1 MICSNCLKEIKDNSK
16 FCIFCGN
23 KIVNFNK
30 NKVNVINNID
40 EKSDEYKK
48 IKNAGA
54 TGEALGW
61 FNLFFGPISL
71 FINNTEDNSD
81 FLVINLIYFLII
93 SLIFIKYGKKI
104 KMVNGARIK
113 DINILLI
120 ISIFIIGINILSS
133 ISDGKFIGI
142 LFVLE
147 MFYLLKA
154 RSVVKKVL
162 NY

>member
-1 MICSNCLKEIKDNSK
+1 
-16 FCIFCGN
+16 
-23 KIVNFNK
+23 
-30 NKVNVINNID
+30 
-40 EKSDEYKK
+40 
-48 IKNAGA
+48 
-54 TGEALGW
+54 
-61 FNLFFGPISL
+61 
-71 FINNTEDNSD
+71 
-81 FLVINLIYFLII
+81 
-93 SLIFIKYGKKI
+93 
-104 KMVNGARIK
+104 MVNGARIK